1 MWREAEQS
9 RRLPIETRLALFTA
23 NAHASATA
31 TKIVESVCDMVGTSV
46 APARGIF
53 GACLKD
59 ARTIGSHA
67 AVSGPGLEMAAQLR
81 FGLVEDAFWV

>member
-1 MWREAEQS
+1 
-9 RRLPIETRLALFTA
+9 
-23 NAHASATA
+23 
-31 TKIVESVCDMVGTSV
+31 MVGTSV

-81 FGLVEDAFWV
+81 FGLVEDGFWV